1 MEFGFYR
8 PRLRSPA
15 DISSLQSKYAFVNET
30 NRRTDESPLDA
41 RSSIRSTASER
52 SRALSELDDDVAAI
66 KSNRD
71 AVAHNR
77 RPCRALTHDFT
88 HSLRQHNS
96 HLYSSALCFLLTLNA
111 THAVPST
118 GFQNDNSTLY
128 YYTPFT
134 RYNLLSNRFDNR
146 LYRVNGALRIKS

>member
-15 DISSLQSKYAFVNET
+15 DISSLQSKYASVNEA
-30 NRRTDESPLDA
+30 NRRADESPRTRGVPYAA
-41 RSSIRSTASER
+41 RRVNGR
-52 SRALSELDDDVAAI
+52 SRALSELDDDVVAI

-71 AVAHNR
+71 AVAHNG

-96 HLYSSALCFLLTLNA
+96 HLYAALCFLLTLNA

-118 GFQNDNSTLY
+118 GFQNDNSTLN

-134 RYNLLSNRFDNR
+134 RYNLL
-146 LYRVNGALRIKS
+146 